1 MLQFEKKIIN
11 LPPEVK
17 VSQKGAFII
26 FSGPKGKE
34 NLKLPFC
41 CKVKKN
47 SNKLYFKTVGNSNL
61 DNTIR
66 SIIHNITQGV
76 SRGFGIE
83 IKLIGTGYRCELQ
96 NNNLHFKLGFNHNV
110 IMKIPQGIKINIL
123 KPSHFLVEGSNPEK
137 LGQFVSTIQTFRSP
151 EPYKG
156 KGIVRV
162 GETIRRKQVT
172 KS

>member
-41 CKVKKN
+41 CKVKN
-47 SNKLYFKTVGNSNL
+47 FSNKLYFKTVGDSNL

-66 SIIHNITQGV
+66 SIIHNIIQGV

-96 NNNLHFKLGFNHNV
+96 KNNLHFKLGFNHNV
-110 IMKIPQGIKINIL
+110 IMEIPQGIKINIL

-137 LGQFVSTIQTFRSP
+137 LGQFVSTIQNFRSP

-156 KGIVRV
+156 KGIVQV